1 MALERPTKEG
11 NSPVGENG
19 FILLIIIPH
28 FAGPRHRRW
37 FLSTSTHEWVGGI
50 REN

>member
-19 FILLIIIPH
+19 FILLIIMCLNGT
-28 FAGPRHRRW
+28 FADEAN
-37 FLSTSTHEWVGGI
+37 S
-50 REN
+50 